1 MVIDYFKNDWKP
13 NMLTVERYSDNPNLY
28 RPSIEIFRE
37 KTFQEGNESISYKK
51 YNPDNPDIET
61 WMVFND
67 NNVLISI
74 SAGEK
79 SHYTND
85 PDIVLRICRY
95 HILKPYR
102 RTHCGLMMAEYQIQ
116 WAREHNYQILYVTHD
131 IKNKALNDL
140 YQRKRKMPLPSFKK
154 WITGEWYTKLQLEKN
169 FLFKTGDMLQYVY
182 AIRLFDPNFI
192 WNPKSDH
199 IVEKKHNGDI

>member
-1 MVIDYFKNDWKP
+1 
-13 NMLTVERYSDNPNLY
+13 
-28 RPSIEIFRE
+28 
-37 KTFQEGNESISYKK
+37 
-51 YNPDNPDIET
+51 
-61 WMVFND
+61 MVFNENQD
-67 NNVLISI
+67 LISI

-85 PDIVLRICRY
+85 PDIALRICRY
-95 HILKPYR
+95 HILKPFR

-116 WAREHNYQILYVTHD
+116 WAREHGYQILYITHD

-154 WITGEWYTKLQLEKN
+154 WTEGEWYKKLQLEKN
-169 FLFKTGDMLQYVY
+169 FLFKTGPMYQYVY
-182 AIRLFDPNFI
+182 SIRLFDPNFI

>member
-1 MVIDYFKNDWKP
+1 MFENFSIKK
-13 NMLTVERYSDNPNLY
+13 YSDNPNQY
-28 RPSIEIFRE
+28 RSFIEIFRK

-51 YNPDNPDIET
+51 YDPDDQNIET
-61 WMVFND
+61 WMVFNE
-67 NNVLISI
+67 NNDLISI

-79 SHYTND
+79 SYYTND
-85 PDIVLRICRY
+85 PDIALRICRY
-95 HILKPYR
+95 HILKPFR

-116 WAREHNYQILYVTHD
+116 WAREHGYQILYITHD

-140 YQRKRKMPLPSFKK
+140 YQRKRKMPLLSFKK
-154 WITGEWYTKLQLEKN
+154 WTEGEWYKKLQLEKD

-182 AIRLFDPNFI
+182 SIRLFDSNFI
-192 WNPKSDH
+192 WKPKSDH

>member
-1 MVIDYFKNDWKP
+1 
-13 NMLTVERYSDNPNLY
+13 MLYVKKYSDNPDQY
-28 RPSIEIFRE
+28 RSSIETFRE
-37 KTFQEGNESISYKK
+37 QTFQEGNESISYKK
-51 YNPDNPDIET
+51 YDPDDQNIET
-61 WMVFND
+61 WMVFNED
-67 NNVLISI
+67 NDLISI

-85 PDIVLRICRY
+85 PDVALRICRY
-95 HILKPYR
+95 HILKPFR

-154 WITGEWYTKLQLEKN
+154 WITSEWYTKLQLEKN